1 MELQGRLE
9 LRLQLEQPEAP
20 VPRAQ
25 PGLEPQGLEP
35 QGLEPPAPEPQ
46 EVQVRRIGVIFA
58 RIERAICWAYTST
71 S

>member
-25 PGLEPQGLEP
+25 PGLEP

-58 RIERAICWAYTST
+58 RIERAICWAYTS
-71 S
+71 